1 MLEIPCVVAIQRRC
15 RRVPHFQKQIPNF
28 RCRNRTGPI
37 PSSRPPLNE
46 CKSKRNLCENGY
58 KNLNKEN
65 NMTRTTTKKSKTNNL
80 SFFSIHVIRRIW
92 FKLDVDGI
100 LRIRVRSFVHGIL
113 QIRVRSFVDAILRIG
128 VKRLDRQETSR
139 FHLESKM
146 KKRNNDAHNVSGAI
160 CLTTLEMQG
169 RDISH
174 F

>member
-1 MLEIPCVVAIQRRC
+1 M
-15 RRVPHFQKQIPNF
+15 QIK
-28 RCRNRTGPI
+28 
-37 PSSRPPLNE
+37 E
-46 CKSKRNLCENGY
+46 ELCENGY

-80 SFFSIHVIRRIW
+80 SFFSIHVIRRIWFKLDVDGILRIW